1 MKFTIAI
8 VLISTA
14 ALVVSVGAGP
24 LDSDKRMSMELESV
38 PLLDV
43 LNMIAQQNGLN
54 LVISGRVS
62 GNVSLRLE
70 DVDVATALNAV
81 LVANGYSYFLRDDV
95 IVVKPSDEVAPGDLE
110 SRMVTLRYVSPATV
124 QRALQSRLSDKGQV
138 VVLDKSDASGTSG
151 ATPYKANRILITD
164 FPTLLPQLLTIV
176 TDMDTPERVIMI
188 EARIIETKVD
198 ANSQLGFLW
207 PTSASVDM
215 TGATAVT
222 STTTGDDVTTTTARE
237 GAGAYNP
244 NDGSWTWG
252 TLTVNQL
259 SMVLDMLEED
269 GKSRLLSDPRLTTV
283 ENHEAEIKI
292 STVIPI
298 QTINRFTEGAAV
310 TDIVTFQDEE
320 VGISL
325 RVTPRINES
334 GTITLDVNP
343 SVADII
349 GFSGPA
355 DNQKPITSERSIR
368 TTITVQEGE
377 TAALGGL
384 LKEDEIIKE
393 RRVPL
398 LGHIPLIG
406 KLLFTNRSKEKST
419 SDLIILITPTIVR

>member
-1 MKFTIAI
+1 MTLL
-8 VLISTA
+8 VLAMSA
-14 ALVVSVGAGP
+14 GAGP
-24 LDSDKRMSMELESV
+24 LDGNKRMSLELESV

-54 LVISGRVS
+54 LVISGRV
-62 GNVSLRLE
+62 GGEVSLRLD
-70 DVDVATALNAV
+70 DVDVATALDAV
-81 LVANGYSYFLRDDV
+81 LVANGYNYFLREDV
-95 IVVKPSDEVAPGDLE
+95 IVVKPSDEVAPTDLE
-110 SRMVTLRYVSPATV
+110 SRMVTLRYVSPSTV

-138 VVLDKSDASGTSG
+138 VILDKGDAGGSNR
-151 ATPYKANRILITD
+151 TPYAANRVLITD
-164 FPTLLPQLLTIV
+164 FPTLMPDLMQIV
-176 TDMDTPERVIMI
+176 LDMDTPERVILI
-188 EARIIETKVD
+188 EARIIETTVD
-198 ANSQLGFLW
+198 NDSQLGFLW
-207 PTSASVDM
+207 PTSVSTDMADATSV
-215 TGATAVT
+215 TT
-222 STTTGDDVTTTTARE
+222 SSSDDDGTTTTSRQ
-237 GAGAYNP
+237 GAAAYNP
-244 NDGSWTWG
+244 NDGSWKWG

-259 SMVLDMLEED
+259 SLVLDLLEEE

-298 QTINRFTEGAAV
+298 QTINRFSEGAAV

-325 RVTPRINES
+325 RVTPRINDS
-334 GTITLDVNP
+334 GTITLEVNP

-368 TTITVQEGE
+368 TTITVKEGE

-384 LKEDEIIKE
+384 LKEDEITTE

-406 KLLFTNRSKEKST
+406 RLLFTNKSTEKST

>member
-1 MKFTIAI
+1 MKSFLMI
-8 VLISTA
+8 LFA
-14 ALVVSVGAGP
+14 ALVAASVTVVAGP
-24 LDSDKRMSMELESV
+24 LGGDKRMSMELEGV

-62 GNVSLRLE
+62 GNVSLRLQN
-70 DVDVATALNAV
+70 VDVATALNAV
-81 LVANGYSYFLRDDV
+81 LVANGYNYFLRDNV
-95 IVVKPSDEVAPGDLE
+95 IVVKPADEVAPGDLE
-110 SRMVTLRYVSPATV
+110 SRMVTLRYVAPNTV

-138 VVLDKSDASGTSG
+138 VILDRNEAPAGG
-151 ATPYKANRILITD
+151 AAPYKANRILITD
-164 FPTLLPQLLTIV
+164 FPTLMPQLLAIV
-176 TDMDTPERVIMI
+176 EDMDTPERVIMI

-198 ANSQLGFLW
+198 NNSQLGFLW
-207 PTSASVDM
+207 PTSVSAEINDAA
-215 TGATAVT
+215 ATT
-222 STTTGDDVTTTTARE
+222 SSTDDVTTTTSRR
-237 GAGAYNP
+237 GAAAYNP
-244 NDGSWTWG
+244 NDGSWKWG
-252 TLTVNQL
+252 TLTVQQL
-259 SMVLDMLEED
+259 SLVLDMLEEE
-269 GKSRLLSDPRLTTV
+269 GKSRLLSDPRLTTI

-320 VGISL
+320 IGISL

-343 SVADII
+343 SVADLI
-349 GFSGPA
+349 GFTGPA

-406 KLLFTNRSKEKST
+406 KLLFTNRSKERST